1 MSSPAEE
8 GDFFFDE
15 GDWVESRLNANVFGI
30 VIGER
35 DFGRVYLVMLAC
47 SRLIEP
53 MPAVTLR
60 KMDVNDEFGGRAPVD
75 DLPSN
80 VVQFKPKGAA

>member
-1 MSSPAEE
+1 MTSANEDEFS
-8 GDFFFDE
+8 FCE

-30 VIGER
+30 VVGER
-35 DFGRVYLVMLAC
+35 DFGRVYLVMHAG

-60 KMDVNDEFGGRAPVD
+60 KMDVNDEFGGRD